1 MRRALFALAVASVAC
16 AGHNGGEPLG
26 ANSPGI
32 IVKPLD
38 TPRSGLPGGPKP
50 AVVAKS
56 HLCGEI
62 ERKALGPFTAR
73 YAAGGLVAWI
83 ETAKIGGGQE
93 LRVVPTGVDGAPL
106 AEPRVV
112 TRVPQEA
119 TQLFVRPAGGTRGGW
134 LVAWSAL
141 LDRGESLSIVGLA
154 PDGSDRIKATDV
166 QRTSDHVKWADMVPV
181 PRGSVMLWAEETPSG
196 SANVLSV
203 GVDSD
208 GKPRGLPTRVAR
220 DVVGW
225 ATARTDD
232 GVGLALVT
240 GPAGDKAGPGSL
252 SWVRLDGEGHP
263 VTAPVAVGTQ
273 PTVSS
278 DVDAVAVPGGWLLAW
293 TDRTRE
299 DAQVMLATVDAA
311 GHVKGPRRAMDAVG
325 GTTLAALATGPA
337 GTALLWQE
345 PRGRARDMRT
355 LHMATVTTSGEPAA
369 QPMTAFA
376 VASRSI
382 PELAATEHGFALL
395 AVARS
400 CVAGEHVGAC
410 DGPEMP
416 LVVRLDARL
425 SAVQTEPLYVGL
437 PRRESS
443 LGWGLRCA
451 GDRCVALAA
460 TGESPTP
467 VYTVELSPRES
478 PFAPPSVP
486 PPPVDAA
493 RATGLVTVA
502 SGQPFTQVDATT
514 LGRTTLLATL
524 TTAVDTIPKGQK
536 KVRRGGLVVVRPF
549 DTDGQ
554 PLGESTL
561 LTSRALPVGGVS
573 IAPGGKPEDGAVV
586 AWVARDSDD
595 PQVHL
600 SHVDAAGK
608 KLGEVQLT
616 EVKGD
621 ASDVAVA
628 WAGDGWI
635 VAWVDG
641 RDGNGEVYAVKVG
654 RNLEKAAREERVT
667 KAPGDAG
674 DVAIAVKGET
684 AWLAWSDPRESP
696 REGVADVYATTL
708 RTRDAKKTGEDVRV
722 LATAGHSRSPEIAPA
737 GDGAVVLWIE
747 DSPNGLD
754 GPAAAMAAR
763 LDGKAH
769 VVGAAH
775 GLGLSDTGRPT
786 DLALLPAGDGLHAVV
801 ARTSRDEVTLDGL
814 ALTSMGALSG
824 VWPIVDADAPGSFDV
839 ALALTPE
846 AVFYD
851 DIGATPSD
859 HRVRR
864 AALSWGR

>member
-1 MRRALFALAVASVAC
+1 MKRALLALALAAVAC
-16 AGHNGGEPLG
+16 GGHNGGEPLG

-32 IVKPLD
+32 VVKPLD
-38 TPRSGLPGGPKP
+38 TPGSGLPGGPKP

-62 ERKALGPFTAR
+62 ERKAIGPFTAR
-73 YAAGGLVAWI
+73 YADGGLVAWI
-83 ETAKIGGGQE
+83 ETAKLGGGQE

-112 TRVPQEA
+112 TKVPQEA

-154 PDGSDRIKATDV
+154 PDGTDRIKATDV
-166 QRTSDHVKWADMVPV
+166 QRTSDHVKWADMVPG
-181 PRGSVMLWAEETPSG
+181 PKGSVMLWAEETPSG
-196 SANVLSV
+196 SANVLAV
-203 GVDSD
+203 GVDAD

-220 DVVGW
+220 GVVGW

-232 GVGLALVT
+232 GVGLALVSAS
-240 GPAGDKAGPGSL
+240 AGDRSGPGSL
-252 SWVRLDGEGHP
+252 SWVRLDAEGHP
-263 VTAPVAVGTQ
+263 VTAPVPIGTQ

-345 PRGRARDMRT
+345 PRGRAREVRT
-355 LHMATVTTSGEPAA
+355 LHVATVTTSGEPAA

-376 VASRSI
+376 VASKSI

-400 CVAGEHVGAC
+400 CGAGEHVGAC

-425 SAVQTEPLYVGL
+425 SPVQTEPLYVGL
-437 PRRESS
+437 PRQESS

-467 VYTVELSPRES
+467 VYTVELAPRES

-486 PPPVDAA
+486 PPPVDAP

-524 TTAVDTIPKGQK
+524 TTAVDTIPKGQERRGPSRGPRRRAA
-536 KVRRGGLVVVRPF
+536 VRHGRAAARRGDAADLARAPGGRRVDRAGRQAGGRGRRRVGGARRRRSAGPPLPRGRRREEARRGPAHGGEGRRERRGRRVGGGRVDRRVGGRSRRQRGGLRGEGRPQPREDGPRGARDEGPGRRGGRR
-549 DTDGQ
+549 DR
-554 PLGESTL
+554 GE
-561 LTSRALPVGGVS
+561 
-573 IAPGGKPEDGAVV
+573 
-586 AWVARDSDD
+586 
-595 PQVHL
+595 
-600 SHVDAAGK
+600 
-608 KLGEVQLT
+608 
-616 EVKGD
+616 
-621 ASDVAVA
+621 
-628 WAGDGWI
+628 
-635 VAWVDG
+635 G
-641 RDGNGEVYAVKVG
+641 RDGVAGVERSEGEPPRGHRG
-654 RNLEKAAREERVT
+654 R
-667 KAPGDAG
+667 
-674 DVAIAVKGET
+674 
-684 AWLAWSDPRESP
+684 
-696 REGVADVYATTL
+696 L
-708 RTRDAKKTGEDVRV
+708 R
-722 LATAGHSRSPEIAPA
+722 
-737 GDGAVVLWIE
+737 
-747 DSPNGLD
+747 
-754 GPAAAMAAR
+754 
-763 LDGKAH
+763 
-769 VVGAAH
+769 
-775 GLGLSDTGRPT
+775 
-786 DLALLPAGDGLHAVV
+786 DL
-801 ARTSRDEVTLDGL
+801 R
-814 ALTSMGALSG
+814 
-824 VWPIVDADAPGSFDV
+824 
-839 ALALTPE
+839 
-846 AVFYD
+846 
-851 DIGATPSD
+851 
-859 HRVRR
+859 
-864 AALSWGR
+864 